1 MLLPLLVAFIGGNIF
16 RVTTFAGPIA
26 VGGGGVWFPREI
38 NSTVL
43 GIPLYTP
50 RMLA

>member
-1 MLLPLLVAFIGGNIF
+1 MLLPLLVAFEGGNIF

-26 VGGGGVWFPREI
+26 VGGGFPREI